1 MPIVEISLDKLDVNE
16 IIRLA
21 GGGDIDQNPAIRKS
35 LEWAILESTALI
47 DGKGI
52 YRIFPASDNSDHI
65 SITPNPGETITFP
78 FPGTS
83 PTTGVEAVVVF
94 VTTISSA
101 LEKEVKRQ
109 FNQGNQLE
117 ALFLDSAGSTAAEG
131 VAAQLAQIVEREN
144 EGNNWRTGYRFSPG
158 YCTWDME
165 IQWDIFRMLPA
176 GDIGVELTES
186 LLMLPRKSISG
197 AIFFGKTLDP
207 LNPCLTCKQRGC
219 KDRRS

>member
-1 MPIVEISLDKLDVNE
+1 MPIVEISLDKLDTKE

-35 LEWAILESTALI
+35 LEWAISESNTLI

-52 YRIFPASDNSDHI
+52 YQIFPASDDTDHI
-65 SITPNPGETITFP
+65 SITPNPRETITFP

-101 LEKEVKRQ
+101 LEKEVERQ
-109 FNQGNQLE
+109 FSQGNQLE
-117 ALFLDSAGSTAAEG
+117 ALFLDSAGSLAAEG
-131 VAAQLAQIVEREN
+131 VAAKLARVVEREN
-144 EGNNWRTGYRFSPG
+144 REKNWRTGYRFSPG

-165 IQWDIFRMLPA
+165 IQRDIFRILLA

-197 AIFFGKTLDP
+197 VIFFGKTLDP
-207 LNPCLTCKQRGC
+207 LNPCITCKQRGC